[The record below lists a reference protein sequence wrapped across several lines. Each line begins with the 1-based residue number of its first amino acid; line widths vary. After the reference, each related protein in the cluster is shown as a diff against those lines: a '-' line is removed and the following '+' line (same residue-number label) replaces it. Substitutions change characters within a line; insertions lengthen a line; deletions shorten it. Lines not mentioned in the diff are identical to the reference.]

1 MRFFQRFQLS
11 CALGAIALSIAPNT
25 TNAQQTPSA
34 RPDTQTTSKEDAL
47 NQLLKL
53 LREHPELADQLRN
66 LLDKMAKEPG
76 VKPPEKQAPDEP
88 PIPEVKLP
96 GDTSKPPSPGGQP
109 AGTARASLIPD
120 ISVIGNNL
128 GRFFSI
134 KGDPD
139 RNRLQLGEFEI
150 GLQQRIYPGIR
161 FDAFLAAGAEEG
173 FSLSAEEAYA
183 TFSQFGHLPLG
194 GILGKKRLN
203 FGKQNPVHPHSRLFA
218 DQPPALAYLVG
229 PEALSGN
236 GASVNYTLPSKDLFA
251 NLELGLFNTDPAED
265 GAELGAGPTF
275 YPIGLGAR
283 GNTPFARL
291 WLSKGSP
298 TSGEIELG
306 GSAAWGHDQNGD
318 TVRLTGMDLTVRK
331 FPGTF
336 KRLIA
341 QGEVFWHSRK
351 DNLGGTGSHTRT
363 GWYGL
368 LGYRP
373 DQYFDYGVRL
383 DESSLPWP
391 LLGRERSASF
401 IWTNRLSEVTLLRL
415 QYKLGSRSSDILLPT
430 KRKFSELWLQ
440 FIWGGG
446 SHTHPLQ

>member
-1 MRFFQRFQLS
+1 MTCTQL
-11 CALGAIALSIAPNT
+11 ARVVMALSALYIGVIPVLSA
-25 TNAQQTPSA
+25 AQEPPVVQPG
-34 RPDTQTTSKEDAL
+34 TQAAKEDAL
-47 NQLLKL
+47 SQLVKLLK
-53 LREHPELADQLRN
+53 ENPELAGQIRA

-76 VKPPEKQAPDEP
+76 VKPGEKQTPGEP
-88 PIPEVKLP
+88 PIPEIKLP
-96 GDTSKPPSPGGQP
+96 GGEAPATQPTGQP
-109 AGTARASLIPD
+109 AGARAALTPD
-120 ISVIGNNL
+120 ISVIGNNV
-128 GRFFSI
+128 GRFFSA

-173 FSLSAEEAYA
+173 FSLTAEEAYA
-183 TFSQFGHLPLG
+183 TFSRIGHLPLG
-194 GILGKKRLN
+194 GLVGKKRLN
-203 FGKQNPVHPHSRLFA
+203 FGKQNPVHPHARLFA
-218 DQPPALAYLVG
+218 DQPPALAFLVG
-229 PEALSGN
+229 PEALNGN
-236 GASVNYTLPSKDLFA
+236 GASVNYTLPTSSLFA

-265 GAELGAGPTF
+265 GAELGPGPTF
-275 YPIGLGAR
+275 YPLGLGAR

-291 WLSKGSP
+291 WLSRGSP
-298 TSGEIELG
+298 TSGEVELG
-306 GSAAWGHDQNGD
+306 GSAAWGHDENGD
-318 TVRLTGMDLTVRK
+318 RVRLTGVDLTIRK

-351 DNLGGTGSHTRT
+351 DTVGGTGSHTRS
-363 GWYGL
+363 GWYAL

-373 DQYFDYGVRL
+373 DQYFDYGIRL

-391 LLGRERSASF
+391 IPGREKSVSL

-415 QYKLGSRSSDILLPT
+415 QYKRGSRSTDLLLPA
-430 KRKFSELWLQ
+430 KRGFNELWLQ

-446 SHTHPLQ
+446 SHTHAIQ